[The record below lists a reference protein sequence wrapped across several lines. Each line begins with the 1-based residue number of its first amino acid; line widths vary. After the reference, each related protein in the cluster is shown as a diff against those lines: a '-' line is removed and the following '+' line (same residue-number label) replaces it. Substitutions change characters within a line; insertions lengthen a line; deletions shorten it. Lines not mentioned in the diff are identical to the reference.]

1 MFHHDMFTNSCTV
14 YVYVYIYVPFLKV
27 LCNIISISIY
37 VVCYI
42 FLFSCL
48 TFSLCYFISTFKYLN
63 GLKITTLTD
72 LFLSFE
78 KIKFSISKLNW
89 TPFTM
94 VFHNG
99 LNYWLDRKCQGWRLL
114 RSRNLRF
121 TRGGNYCL
129 EDWFLNYL
137 LFTFF

>member
-14 YVYVYIYVPFLKV
+14 YVYVYIYDPSLKV

-72 LFLSFE
+72 LFLSF
-78 KIKFSISKLNW
+78 KKKFQHLQTQVN
-89 TPFTM
+89 T
-94 VFHNG
+94 FHNG
-99 LNYWLDRKCQGWRLL
+99 LNYWFRQKMSRLKVIKVKKSKVYKG
-114 RSRNLRF
+114 RQ
-121 TRGGNYCL
+121 
-129 EDWFLNYL
+129 L
-137 LFTFF
+137 LP